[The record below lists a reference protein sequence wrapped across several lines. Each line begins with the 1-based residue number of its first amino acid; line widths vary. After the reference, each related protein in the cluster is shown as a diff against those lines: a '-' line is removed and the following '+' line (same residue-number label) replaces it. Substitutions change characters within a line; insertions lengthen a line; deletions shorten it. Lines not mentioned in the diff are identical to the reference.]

1 MQLTLNLP
9 FGSVVFSIYACRA
22 NPLYHLRIGKIP
34 HARYAVSSS
43 CKQMRVRVTELA
55 KPTHEVHQ
63 RIKHFFIYSR
73 MCGGKVIFYLLLKLI
88 VSCDIINVTIL
99 VLKEK

>member
-1 MQLTLNLP
+1 MGYRAEMFALIASCTSDSLEFPRLNDR
-9 FGSVVFSIYACRA
+9 Y
-22 NPLYHLRIGKIP
+22 RIRGM
-34 HARYAVSSS
+34 HESL
-43 CKQMRVRVTELA
+43 VRVTELDS
-55 KPTHEVHQ
+55 PTHEVHQ